1 MTIDWQTHYR
11 DNWAH
16 KLNINFTANRGRVID
31 GMYNRAMGFD
41 LMFMLML
48 KHRSKDFDIIETG
61 TTRTPDNWTDG
72 QSAFL
77 FTKFVD
83 WHGGRVRS
91 VDIDPEA
98 CAAAKSLISSEKFS
112 VDCSDSVVWLKQQ
125 TDLAAVDLFY
135 LDSWDVVWED
145 DVPSAEHHLKEFL
158 IIEPYLKPGAV
169 VVVDDNTRW
178 CHNQQ
183 RTGKGRRVFEYL
195 EAKNHLPIY
204 DQYQIVWQF

>member
-72 QSAFL
+72 QADSNRYKQMGNA
-77 FTKFVD
+77 VAVPVAQ
-83 WHGGRVRS
+83 WI
-91 VDIDPEA
+91 IDRMVANE
-98 CAAAKSLISSEKFS
+98 
-112 VDCSDSVVWLKQQ
+112 
-125 TDLAAVDLFY
+125 
-135 LDSWDVVWED
+135 
-145 DVPSAEHHLKEFL
+145 
-158 IIEPYLKPGAV
+158 
-169 VVVDDNTRW
+169 
-178 CHNQQ
+178 
-183 RTGKGRRVFEYL
+183 
-195 EAKNHLPIY
+195 
-204 DQYQIVWQF
+204 